1 MEQTG
6 SIPPAGGSILGTR
19 VNRVEDDSLLR
30 GEGTFVENLELT
42 GAAHVVFVR
51 SGVAHGELVDVDPS
65 EALDA
70 PGVVAVITADDLDL
84 APLAPALGMAP
95 PGMARPLLAT
105 DRVRFVGEP
114 IAAVVAE
121 TRAQAVDAAE
131 RVIVEV
137 DPLAAVVD
145 AERAATDELVLYPEV
160 GTNTAVTIAAPDSA
174 DLGDRDP
181 FDGCEV
187 VVSQRIVNQRLAPV
201 PLEVRVAASRWRD
214 GRLTHWSTTQN
225 PHGVR
230 DGLAVMFGLDQAQV
244 RVICPDVGGGFGP
257 KNGLYPEERL
267 TAELARRLDRP
278 VRWVE
283 TRSES
288 MLGLGHGRAQVQH
301 ATIGGRRDGTVLA
314 YRLDVIQDSGA
325 YPSVGAVLPFMTRL
339 MGPGTYDIASV
350 SVSASSVVTNTVP
363 VEAYRGAGRPE
374 ATAAIERMMDCF
386 AAELGMDAVEVRRR
400 NLIAGPF
407 PFTTP
412 TGATYDSGEYA
423 GALDKALT
431 AAGYSE
437 LRSEQ
442 RRRRAAGEAPLLG
455 IGVSTYVEVTNGLRS
470 GEHGSIEVHPDG
482 SALVRTGSSA
492 HGQGHHTAFA
502 MIASAQT
509 GIPIE
514 AITVR
519 HGDTEDVV
527 RGGGTGGSKS
537 LQVGGTAVLSAADV
551 LVDRARE
558 VAADVLEAAPSDI
571 VLDLDRAVF
580 HVAGTPSRSVGW
592 AELATHVAELAT
604 HVAELATHVAELA
617 THVAERGTHVPELA
631 THVAERSTQAAVADE
646 PATGVLS
653 VLQGEADLPSAA
665 ATFPFGAH
673 VAVVE
678 IDPETGKVDYLRH
691 VACDDAGRILNPT
704 LVDGQVHGGIA
715 QGAAQV
721 LFEQMVYDE
730 AGNPLTVTLGDYLM
744 PSAAELPSFERVESQ
759 TETPINPLGA
769 KGIGE
774 SGTIGATPALQSAV
788 VDALAYL
795 GVRHLDLPITPERIW
810 RALEAAALGPA
821 G

>member
-519 HGDTEDVV
+519 HGDTDDVV

-592 AELATHVAELAT
+592 A
-604 HVAELATHVAELA
+604 
-617 THVAERGTHVPELA
+617 ELA

>member
-131 RVIVEV
+131 RVIVEI

-145 AERAATDELVLYPEV
+145 TERAATDELVLYPEV

-482 SALVRTGSSA
+482 RALVRTGSSA

-519 HGDTEDVV
+519 HGDTDDVV

-580 HVAGTPSRSVGW
+580 HVAGTPAKGVGW
-592 AELATHVAELAT
+592 A
-604 HVAELATHVAELA
+604 
-617 THVAERGTHVPELA
+617 ELA

-721 LFEQMVYDE
+721 LFEQMAYDE

>member
-6 SIPPAGGSILGTR
+6 DIPAAGGSILGTR

-30 GEGTFVENLELT
+30 GMGTFVENLELP

-51 SGVAHGELVDVDPS
+51 SSVAHGELTEVDVSD
-65 EALDA
+65 AVDA
-70 PGVVAVITADDLDL
+70 PGVIAVVTADDLDL
-84 APLAPALGMAP
+84 APLPAAMGMAP
-95 PGMARPLLAT
+95 SAMARPLLAT
-105 DRVRFVGEP
+105 GRVRFVGEP
-114 IAAVVAE
+114 IVAVVAE
-121 TRAQAVDAAE
+121 TRAQAMDAAE

-137 DPLAAVVD
+137 DPLEAVID
-145 AERAATDELVLYPEV
+145 PERAATDELVLYPEV
-160 GTNTAVTIAAPDSA
+160 GTNTAMTFAPSGGDA
-174 DLGDRDP
+174 DDPDP

-201 PLEVRVAASRWRD
+201 PLEVRVAASHWAD

-230 DGLAVMFGLDQAQV
+230 DGLAAMFGVDQALV
-244 RVICPDVGGGFGP
+244 RVICPDVGGAFGA
-257 KNGLYPEERL
+257 KSGLYPEERL
-267 TAELARRLDRP
+267 IADLARRLDRP

-288 MLGLGHGRAQVQH
+288 MLGLGHGRAQIQL
-301 ATIGGRRDGTVLA
+301 ATIGGRRDGTVQA
-314 YRLDVIQDSGA
+314 YRLEVIQDSGA
-325 YPSVGAVLPFMTRL
+325 YPSVGAVLPFMTKL

-350 SVSASSVVTNTVP
+350 AFSARSVVTNTVP

-374 ATAAIERMMDCF
+374 ATAAIEAMMDRF
-386 AAELGMDAVEVRRR
+386 AAELGMDAVEVRRK

-412 TGATYDSGEYA
+412 TGATYDSGDYE
-423 GALDKALT
+423 GALDKALA
-431 AAGYSE
+431 AAGYAE

-470 GEHGSIEVHPDG
+470 GEHGSIDVRPDG

-509 GIPIE
+509 GIPVE

-519 HGDTEDVV
+519 HGDTDDVV

-537 LQVGGTAVLSAADV
+537 LQVGGTAVLAASDV
-551 LVDRARE
+551 LVERARS
-558 VAADVLEAAPSDI
+558 VAADVLEAAPADI
-571 VLDLDRAVF
+571 VLDLGRAVF
-580 HVAGTPSRSVGW
+580 HVAGTPARSVGW
-592 AELATHVAELAT
+592 ARLATHVAGEGGSA
-604 HVAELATHVAELA
+604 AE
-617 THVAERGTHVPELA
+617 
-631 THVAERSTQAAVADE
+631 
-646 PATGVLS
+646 VLS
-653 VLQGEADLPSAA
+653 TLRGEADLPSAT

-721 LFEQMVYDE
+721 LFEQMAYDDV
-730 AGNPLTVTLGDYLM
+730 GNPLTVTLGDYLV

-759 TETPINPLGA
+759 TETPVNALGA

-774 SGTIGATPALQSAV
+774 SATIGATPALQSAV
-788 VDALAYL
+788 IDALAYL
-795 GVRHLDLPITPERIW
+795 GVRHLDLPITPESIW
-810 RALEAAALGPA
+810 RALEAAALGET

>member
-214 GRLTHWSTTQN
+214 GRLTHLSTPQN

-301 ATIGGRRDGTVLA
+301 ATIGGRRDGTGLA

-386 AAELGMDAVEVRRR
+386 AAELGMDAVALRRR

-431 AAGYSE
+431 AAGYAE

-470 GEHGSIEVHPDG
+470 GEHGSI
-482 SALVRTGSSA
+482 
-492 HGQGHHTAFA
+492 
-502 MIASAQT
+502 ASAQT

-519 HGDTEDVV
+519 HGDTDDVV

-551 LVDRARE
+551 LVDRARA

-571 VLDLDRAVF
+571 VLDLGRAVF
-580 HVAGTPSRSVGW
+580 HVAGTSARSVGW

-604 HVAELATHVAELA
+604 HVAELATHVTELA
-617 THVAERGTHVPELA
+617 THVPELA
-631 THVAERSTQAAVADE
+631 THEAERSTHVAVADE

>member
-65 EALDA
+65 EAFDA

-386 AAELGMDAVEVRRR
+386 AAELGMDAVALRRR

-482 SALVRTGSSA
+482 RALVRTGSSA

-592 AELATHVAELAT
+592 AELATHVAE
-604 HVAELATHVAELA
+604 
-617 THVAERGTHVPELA
+617 
-631 THVAERSTQAAVADE
+631 RSTQAAVADE

-721 LFEQMVYDE
+721 LFEQMAYDE